1 MNIKHLLDQDFTEA
15 LSELVGNPAPGIVKQ
30 AQREEFG
37 HYQANGVMNAA
48 KKLKTNP
55 RELAEK
61 LIADIG
67 LQDTC
72 TAEIAGPGFI
82 NIHLKSHFVAQQL
95 NNVLKDP
102 SLGVQTTEELRIVV
116 DYSGPNLAKE
126 MHIGHL
132 RSTAIGDTLVRI
144 LEFLG
149 HDVIRANHVGDWGAQ
164 FGSLLAYMDQLRQ
177 TGEPLSTELKDLE
190 KFYQAASALFKSDE
204 AFAKTARSY
213 VVRLQNG
220 DNECLS
226 LWNQFIEESI
236 RHSQAV
242 YEKFNITL
250 GIEDIRAESAYNDD
264 LPVVVKEL
272 EKQKLLVESDGAKCV
287 FLDEFRGKG
296 DKPLPA
302 IIQKS
307 DGGYPYMATDLA
319 AARYRT
325 RELAADKVLYIVG
338 GEQRLHIRQLFAV
351 AKAAGYISEEQ
362 EFLHLPF
369 GGVLKEDGTRFK
381 TRDGADVKLIEVL
394 DEAINRAFNLVS
406 EKNPALSE
414 SDRRE
419 VARVVGV
426 GAVKYAELSKNR
438 GTDYIFDWDTMLAFE
453 GNTAPYLQYTY
464 TRIRSIF
471 RRAEIDN
478 LEGDITLGEHAEL
491 RLGVKL
497 LQFPETIESTLEDYQ
512 ANVLCNYLYELCGF
526 FNTFYEQCPVL
537 VAEEPNRT
545 SRLLL
550 CELTARTLQQGLEL
564 LGIETVEQM

>member
-1 MNIKHLLDQDFTEA
+1 MNIKHLLDKAFSEA
-15 LSELVGNPAPGIVKQ
+15 LSKLAGSEAPGIVKQ

-37 HYQANGVMNAA
+37 HYQANGVMGAA

-61 LIADIG
+61 LIDDIG
-67 LQDTC
+67 LKDTC
-72 TAEIAGPGFI
+72 TTEIAGPGFV
-82 NIHLKSHFVAQQL
+82 NIHLTNDFVAQQL
-95 NNVLKDP
+95 NRVIKDP
-102 SLGVQTTEELRIVV
+102 SLGIPPTEASKIVV

-144 LEFLG
+144 LEFIG
-149 HDVIRANHVGDWGAQ
+149 HDVVRVNHVGDWGAQ

-177 TGEPLSTELKDLE
+177 AGESLSTELKDLE
-190 KFYQAASALFKSDE
+190 KFYQAASTLFKSDE
-204 AFAKTARSY
+204 NFAKTARGY
-213 VVRLQNG
+213 VVRLQSG

-236 RHSQAV
+236 RHSQVV

-250 GIEDIRAESAYNDD
+250 SIDDIRAESAYNDV
-264 LPVVVKEL
+264 LPIVVQEL
-272 EKQKLLVESDGAKCV
+272 DKQKLLVESDGAMCV

-302 IIQKS
+302 IVQKS

-319 AARYRT
+319 ATRYRT
-325 RELAADKVLYIVG
+325 QELDADKVLYVVG
-338 GEQRLHIRQLFAV
+338 GEQQLHLRQVFAV
-351 AKAAGYISEEQ
+351 AKAAGYIREDQ

-369 GGVLKEDGTRFK
+369 GMVLKEDGTRFK

-394 DEAINRAFNLVS
+394 DEAINRAFIVVS

-419 VARVVGV
+419 VARVVGI

-438 GTDYIFDWDTMLAFE
+438 ITDYIFDWDTMLAFE

-471 RRAEIDN
+471 RRAGIDN
-478 LEGDITLGEHAEL
+478 LKGDIALGENAEL

-497 LQFPETIESTLEDYQ
+497 LQFPETIESTLDDYQ

-537 VAEEPNRT
+537 VAEEPNKT

-550 CELTARTLQQGLEL
+550 CELTARTLRQGLGL

>member
-1 MNIKHLLDQDFTEA
+1 MNIKHLLDKAFSEA
-15 LSELVGNPAPGIVKQ
+15 LSKLVGSDTPGIVKQ

-37 HYQANGVMNAA
+37 HYQANGVMGAA

-61 LIADIG
+61 LIEDISLKG
-67 LQDTC
+67 TC
-72 TAEIAGPGFI
+72 ITEIAGPGFV
-82 NIHLKSHFVAQQL
+82 NIHLTSDFVAQQL
-95 NNVLKDP
+95 NSVLKDP
-102 SLGVQTTEELRIVV
+102 SLGIPSTEVSKIVV

-132 RSTAIGDTLVRI
+132 RSTAIGDSLVRI
-144 LEFLG
+144 LEFVG

-177 TGEPLSTELKDLE
+177 AGQSLSTELKDLE

-204 AFAKTARSY
+204 TFAKTARSY

-236 RHSQAV
+236 RHSQEV

-250 GIEDIRAESAYNDD
+250 GVDDIRAESAYNNV
-264 LPVVVKEL
+264 LPIVVQEL
-272 EKQKLLVESDGAKCV
+272 EEQQLLVESEGAKCV
-287 FLDEFRGKG
+287 FLDEFKGKG

-319 AARYRT
+319 ATRYRT
-325 RELAADKVLYIVG
+325 QELGADKVLYVVG
-338 GEQRLHIRQLFAV
+338 GEQLLHLRQVFAV
-351 AKAAGYISEEQ
+351 AKAAGYIHEDQ

-369 GGVLKEDGTRFK
+369 GGVLKEDGLRFK
-381 TRDGADVKLIEVL
+381 TRDGADVKLIDVL
-394 DEAINRAFNLVS
+394 DEAILRAFNVVS

-419 VARVVGV
+419 VARVVGI

-438 GTDYIFDWDTMLAFE
+438 STDYIFDWDTMLAFE

-464 TRIRSIF
+464 TRIRSMF
-471 RRAEIDN
+471 RRAGIDS
-478 LEGDITLGEHAEL
+478 LQGSIVLGENAEL

-497 LQFPETIESTLEDYQ
+497 LQFPETIESTLDDYQ

-537 VAEEPNRT
+537 VAEEPNKT

-550 CELTARTLQQGLEL
+550 CELTAKTLRQGLEL

>member
-1 MNIKHLLDQDFTEA
+1 MNIKHLLDKAFSEA
-15 LSELVGNPAPGIVKQ
+15 LSKLAGSDAPGIVKQ

-37 HYQANGVMNAA
+37 HYQANGVMGAA

-61 LIADIG
+61 LIDDIG
-67 LQDTC
+67 LKDTC
-72 TAEIAGPGFI
+72 VTEVAGPGFV
-82 NIHLKSHFVAQQL
+82 NIHLTNDFVAQQL
-95 NNVLKDP
+95 NKVIKDP
-102 SLGVQTTEELRIVV
+102 SLGISPAEVSKIVV

-144 LEFLG
+144 LEFVG

-177 TGEPLSTELKDLE
+177 TGESLSTELKDLE
-190 KFYQAASALFKSDE
+190 KFYQAASTLFKSDE
-204 AFAKTARSY
+204 TFAKTARSY
-213 VVRLQNG
+213 VVRLQSG

-236 RHSQAV
+236 RHSQEV

-250 GIEDIRAESAYNDD
+250 SVDDIRAESAYNDV
-264 LPVVVKEL
+264 LPVVVQEL

-287 FLDEFRGKG
+287 FLDGFRGKG

-302 IIQKS
+302 IVQKS

-319 AARYRT
+319 ATRYRT
-325 RELAADKVLYIVG
+325 QELDADKVLYVVG
-338 GEQRLHIRQLFAV
+338 GEQRLHLKQLFAV
-351 AKAAGYISEEQ
+351 AKAVGYIREDQ

-369 GGVLKEDGTRFK
+369 GGVLKEDGVRFK
-381 TRDGADVKLIEVL
+381 TRDGADVKLIDVL
-394 DEAINRAFNLVS
+394 DEAISRAFNVVS

-419 VARVVGV
+419 VARVVGI

-438 GTDYIFDWDTMLAFE
+438 TTDYIFDWDTMLAFE

-471 RRAEIDN
+471 RRAGIDS
-478 LEGDITLGEHAEL
+478 LEGNIALGENAEL

-537 VAEEPNRT
+537 VAEEPSKT

-550 CELTARTLQQGLEL
+550 CELTARTLRQGLGL